1 MIPVE
6 HNPFLSLFADRG
18 EQPLSE
24 NMLNIRLLKQGPH
37 FPRMLE
43 KQLGSWNVLASLKK
57 KWSINAMAL
66 GDYSA
71 MSDIYLSPSFMEV
84 RNQKILE
91 RVS

>member
-1 MIPVE
+1 MFIIFVRKQKTVVIDFRMIPVE

-43 KQLGSWNVLASLKK
+43 K
-57 KWSINAMAL
+57 
-66 GDYSA
+66 
-71 MSDIYLSPSFMEV
+71 
-84 RNQKILE
+84 
-91 RVS
+91 